1 MTQFSELSFEQA
13 GSPQLCAAIQSFSQE
28 KRDGLAALA
37 LPTRKTESWKYSAK
51 HIGKLESFPALTE
64 AAASYTPAYDLD
76 CYTLILTNGLQHDLK
91 DALPAEATLKT
102 FSELDEAEVA
112 QVKAGI
118 SAKADD
124 LPFADLNSAQLQHG
138 LYLSIAANKQLDKP
152 IKVVLQH
159 NGEGMSLPR
168 LFINVGKGAEATLI
182 EEIVVNDAETPFVN
196 SVTDAVIGANG
207 KLTYMRMNLDNGIA
221 KHTGA
226 TGVSLNRDA
235 RFESHCLALGS
246 TLGRHDLRVEL
257 VENGAECD
265 LNAVTVTRDRQ
276 HFDHHTSIE
285 HIAPHCNSNENYRCI
300 ADNKSQIVFNGRIHI
315 HRDAQKT
322 LGSMS
327 NKNLL
332 LSSEAEIDSKPEL
345 EIYADDVKCAHG
357 TTIGQLDETEV
368 YYLKTRGMSDEQARQ
383 MLTLGFVLEVVHANP
398 IEAVA
403 EFWEATLSNLL
414 SFQD

>member
-1 MTQFSELSFEQA
+1 MTQFSDLSFEQT
-13 GSPQLCAAIQSFSQE
+13 GSPQLSEALKAFSQE
-28 KRDGLAALA
+28 KNQGLSAIA

-51 HIGKLESFPALTE
+51 HIGKLENFPSLATDS
-64 AAASYTPAYDLD
+64 AAYTPSYDLD
-76 CYTLILTNGLQHDLK
+76 CYTIVLTNGLQHQVQSDL
-91 DALPAEATLKT
+91 PTEATLLT
-102 FSELDEAEVA
+102 FAELGDAEVA

-118 SAKADD
+118 SAKATD

-138 LYLSIAANKQLDKP
+138 LFLSIANNKQLDKP
-152 IKVVLQH
+152 IKLVLQH
-159 NGEGMSLPR
+159 NGDGMSFPR
-168 LFINVGKGAEATLI
+168 LFINVGKGAELTLI
-182 EEIVVNDAETPFVN
+182 EEIVVNGAETPFVN
-196 SVTDAVIGANG
+196 SVTDALIGANG
-207 KLTYMRMNLDNGIA
+207 KLTYMRMNLDGGIA

-226 TGVSLNRDA
+226 TGVALQRDA

-257 VENGAECD
+257 TEPGAECD
-265 LNAVTVTRDRQ
+265 LNAVTVTRDKQ

-398 IEAVA
+398 IEAIS